1 MERSSRY
8 LSIHNSL
15 YYNLLLSLSQS
26 DVKAEAEVSSE
37 ISLFDSN
44 SSESPILVRQSFN
57 DPNDPLLNRDKYNE
71 NEGQFSN
78 LSDGY
83 ESESDIVDYDGLYF

>member
-1 MERSSRY
+1 MERNSRY
-8 LSIHNSL
+8 LSIHNNL
-15 YYNLLLSLSQS
+15 YFNSSSSQS

-71 NEGQFSN
+71 NEGQFST

-83 ESESDIVDYDGLYF
+83 ESESDIADYDGLYF